1 LRTSRTPRASPAP
14 LSWPSLAGSG
24 NSAGPLGVDSSGEE
38 FLAHE
43 DARDWLIGLLE
54 NTELGA
60 RLFDPQH
67 GHMMRAIPL
76 SRLSRFPGAPFSEA
90 MLEEAVKRFSKEVA
104 ANT

>member
-1 LRTSRTPRASPAP
+1 LRTSKTPGASPAP
-14 LSWPSLAGSG
+14 LSRPSLAGSG
-24 NSAGPLGVDSSGEE
+24 NSAGPLGVDSTGEE
-38 FLAHE
+38 FLAYE

-67 GHMMRAIPL
+67 GRMMRDPAVA
-76 SRLSRFPGAPFSEA
+76 SVRFPGAPFSEA